1 MSDAD
6 RLPGDDTLVIHF
18 AHVAY
23 RLAERFALRG
33 TGIAHFQTW
42 SREDTLARIAEGHV
56 LVLSGLWSDEMLD
69 QAANLRF
76 IQVCAA
82 GYDRFGLD
90 ALAARGVRLANGSG
104 VNRNAVSDH
113 AMALLLALTRHVH
126 TGRDRQR
133 AHQWRGMISD
143 LGRREEE
150 LAGKTMLVYGLG
162 AIGSRL
168 ARLARAFDMRVVGI
182 KRDTA
187 SHDGSADEVRPPER
201 FFESLS
207 EADVVVL
214 TCPLTSQTENLID
227 AAALARMRPG
237 AYLVNVARGRC
248 VNEPDLIDALERGAI
263 AGAGIDTTWQE
274 PLEPDSTLWDLEN
287 ALITPHTAGETRQYE
302 DNVVD
307 ILIENVQRLQR
318 GEGALVNAIV

>member
-1 MSDAD
+1 MPDSD
-6 RLPGDDTLVIHF
+6 RLPADDTLVIHF

-33 TGIAHFQTW
+33 TGIEHFQTW

-56 LVLSGLWSDEMLD
+56 LVLSGFWSDDMLGG
-69 QAANLRF
+69 AAGLRF

-82 GYDRFGLD
+82 GYERFGLE
-90 ALAARGVRLANGSG
+90 ALRERGVRLANGSG

-113 AMALLLALTRHVH
+113 AMALLLALARQVH

-133 AHQWRGMISD
+133 EHVWRGMISD

-168 ARLARAFDMRVVGI
+168 ARLARAFEMTVIGI
-182 KRDTA
+182 KRDVA
-187 SHDGSADEVRPPER
+187 NHDGSADEVRSPDR
-201 FFESLS
+201 FLESLA
-207 EADVVVL
+207 EADAVVL
-214 TCPLTSQTENLID
+214 TCPLTPWTENLVD
-227 AAALARMRPG
+227 ADALGRMKPG
-237 AYLVNVARGRC
+237 AYLINVARGGC
-248 VNEPDLIDALERGAI
+248 VNESDLVAALERGAI
-263 AGAGIDTTWQE
+263 AGAGIDTVREE
-274 PLEPDSTLWDLEN
+274 PLPADSALWDFEN
-287 ALITPHTAGETRQYE
+287 VLITPHTAGETRQYE

-307 ILIENVQRLQR
+307 ILIENVRRLQQ
-318 GEGALVNAIV
+318 GEETLVNGIV

>member
-1 MSDAD
+1 MSDLN

-42 SREDTLARIAEGHV
+42 SPEDTHARVGEGHV
-56 LVLSGLWSDEMLD
+56 LVPSGFWSDAMLD
-69 QAANLRF
+69 RAVNLRF

-82 GYDRFGLD
+82 GYDRFGLE
-90 ALAARGVRLANGSG
+90 ALRDRGVRLANGRG

-113 AMALLLALTRHVH
+113 AMALLLALARHVH

-133 AHQWRGMISD
+133 AHEWRGMISD

-187 SHDGSADEVRPPER
+187 SHDGSADEVRSPDR
-201 FFESLS
+201 FHESLA
-207 EADVVVL
+207 EADVVAL
-214 TCPLTSQTENLID
+214 TCPLTPQTENLID
-227 AAALARMRPG
+227 AAALARMHPG

-248 VNEPDLIDALERGAI
+248 VHEPDLVDALERGAI
-263 AGAGIDTTWQE
+263 AGAGIDTTREE
-274 PLEPDSTLWDLEN
+274 PLAPGSPLWDLEN

-307 ILIENVQRLQR
+307 ILIENVRRLQR
-318 GEGALVNAIV
+318 GEDALVNGIV